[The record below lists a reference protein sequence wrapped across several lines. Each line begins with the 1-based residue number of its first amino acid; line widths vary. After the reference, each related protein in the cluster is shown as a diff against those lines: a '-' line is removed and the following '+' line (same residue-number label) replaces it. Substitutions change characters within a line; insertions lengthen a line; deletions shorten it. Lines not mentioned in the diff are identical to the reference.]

1 MTHFPS
7 PMFNFVF
14 IIIIVIKDIDLDQKQ
29 MTKQFQIAN
38 VAKSF
43 FWGTIEP
50 SWPYSSLSIAL
61 IYTGSPSFSVDQKA
75 FITIFFLY
83 LALSLCVRGAER
95 SEGNIAK
102 FYWPSRRA
110 SQIAHW
116 RDEDSAMENDLVKEL
131 TIPVYIWSLSDLV
144 DRKRLKKLGLL
155 QHCTIYFLWVSVIW
169 GSHKHCFGTSAAF
182 DHGEFRFE
190 ALNQFFKQAYK
201 TLLA

>member
-1 MTHFPS
+1 MPYLAFRVWKAASYLIMTHFPS

-29 MTKQFQIAN
+29 MTKQFQ
-38 VAKSF
+38 KRCQKLRELLFLRF
-43 FWGTIEP
+43 FWGTIKP

-61 IYTGSPSFSVDQKA
+61 IYASPNFSVDQKA
-75 FITIFFLY
+75 FITSFFFLY
-83 LALSLCVRGAER
+83 LALSFCVRGAER
-95 SEGNIAK
+95 SEDNIAQ

-144 DRKRLKKLGLL
+144 DRKR
-155 QHCTIYFLWVSVIW
+155 
-169 GSHKHCFGTSAAF
+169 
-182 DHGEFRFE
+182 
-190 ALNQFFKQAYK
+190 
-201 TLLA
+201 